1 MDGNGS
7 LYDLGLAN
15 IGRRKRKK
23 EKVIQRS
30 VNSEK
35 QQSETIIDLRD
46 DYDAFFFK
54 KKNIYQFSKIKKTKS
69 KEWEIRV
76 SSISE
81 MTIKPPLH
89 NNPNTKPI

>member
-7 LYDLGLAN
+7 LYDLGFAN

-30 VNSEK
+30 VNEK
-35 QQSETIIDLRD
+35 QQSESIIDLRD
-46 DYDAFFFK
+46 DYDAFF
-54 KKNIYQFSKIKKTKS
+54 KNIYQFSKIKKTKS

>member
-30 VNSEK
+30 VNEK

-46 DYDAFFFK
+46 DYDAFFFLK
-54 KKNIYQFSKIKKTKS
+54 YLSIFKNQKDKIK
-69 KEWEIRV
+69 RV
-76 SSISE
+76 GD
-81 MTIKPPLH
+81 
-89 NNPNTKPI
+89 